1 MKMREKGKLGKQ
13 KKNLRM
19 NKSKENILKCM
30 RIYIYTHPRTFKCI
44 YKYRYT
50 YSASQIVLF
59 DIIFESV

>member
-1 MKMREKGKLGKQ
+1 
-13 KKNLRM
+13 M

-30 RIYIYTHPRTFKCI
+30 RIYIHTHPRTFKCI

-59 DIIFESV
+59 DIMFESV